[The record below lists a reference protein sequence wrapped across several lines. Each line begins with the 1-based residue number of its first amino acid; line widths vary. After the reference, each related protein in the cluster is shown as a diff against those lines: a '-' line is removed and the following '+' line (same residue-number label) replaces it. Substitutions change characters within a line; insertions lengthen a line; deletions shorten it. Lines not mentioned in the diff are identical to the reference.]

1 MSVSKLSAKKESYLS
16 AVTTYTWSE
25 KSEAVKKYMLL
36 GNMRLVAELTGIP
49 YNTLHDWRKQD
60 WWPELYEEL
69 KKAAKAKTNNKL
81 GTIIEDSLEIIQDR
95 IQNGDWVLNQKT
107 GEMVRKAVPLR
118 DVGNLTNQ
126 LLTRQLQLEELSERM
141 EHRKESVQ
149 DTLQLLAKEFSKWQ
163 RIQNKS
169 KATDVEI
176 IEHAV
181 HEEREKGLQDG
192 GSEIHIEAGSQE
204 ETS

>member
-1 MSVSKLSAKKESYLS
+1 MPALEKYPWSVKTE
-16 AVTTYTWSE
+16 V
-25 KSEAVKKYMLL
+25 VKKYMLL
-36 GNMRLVAELTGIP
+36 GNMRLVAELMSIP
-49 YNTLHDWRKQD
+49 YDTLSDWRKQE
-60 WWPELYEEL
+60 WWVELHDEIR
-69 KKAAKAKTNNKL
+69 KAQKAKTNTKL
-81 GTIIEDSLEIIQDR
+81 STIIEDSLEIIQDR

-107 GEMVRKAVPLR
+107 GELQRKAVPLR

-169 KATDVEI
+169 TATDVEI
-176 IEHAV
+176 ITNAVEQENSREHG
-181 HEEREKGLQDG
+181 EEESPRE
-192 GSEIHIEAGSQE
+192 SSV
-204 ETS
+204 